1 MTATTILLVVS
12 RFRAVEALPRFSG
25 SRFGFLSV
33 DLPPGF
39 GSFLREVLTLLAK
52 VGKASL
58 AL

>member
-1 MTATTILLVVS
+1 MTTTTKLLVVS
-12 RFRAVEALPRFSG
+12 RIRAVEALPRFSG

-39 GSFLREVLTLLAK
+39 GTVVREVLTMLAK
-52 VGKASL
+52 IGKFSL

>member
-1 MTATTILLVVS
+1 MTATTKLLVVS

-33 DLPPGF
+33 DFPPGF
-39 GSFLREVLTLLAK
+39 GSFLREILTILSN
-52 VGKASL
+52 VGKVSL

>member
-1 MTATTILLVVS
+1 MTATTKLVVVS
-12 RFRAVEALPRFSG
+12 RIRAVEALPRFSG

-39 GSFLREVLTLLAK
+39 GSFLREVLILLAK
-52 VGKASL
+52 VGKVSL

>member
-1 MTATTILLVVS
+1 MTTATKLLFVS